1 MTQDADWRVRPTLR
15 RRLTIGALCAAGWL
29 LVGIQLGISRPWT
42 RNPPCQLKGEEE
54 VQVSPDGKLAVQLVH
69 ETCDHGWIF
78 LEVLSR
84 LDAWRI
90 VAPQQRYTLAGWAR
104 SSNNDA
110 VSVAWT
116 GAAAV
121 RLELTARSGARLDPA
136 PMAGLV
142 LTLVQ
147 AAPTRDGGR

>member
-1 MTQDADWRVRPTLR
+1 MTQDADMRARPSLR
-15 RRLTIGALCAAGWL
+15 RRLTIGALCAAVWV

-42 RNPPCQLKGEEE
+42 RNPPCQLKGEEA
-54 VQVSPDGKLAVQLVH
+54 VKVSPDGKLAVQLVH

-90 VAPQQRYTLAGWAR
+90 AAPQQRYTLAGWERAGK
-104 SSNNDA
+104 NDG
-110 VSVAWT
+110 VTVAWT
-116 GAAAV
+116 GDAAV
-121 RLELTARSGARLDPA
+121 RLELTAWSGARPDPA